1 MIGVIMNLKEYRN
14 EIDEID
20 NQIIK
25 LFEKRMG
32 VVKNIAEYKLKNNI
46 EILNDERE
54 KQILEKIKD
63 KSNKDYEKYVKQFFV
78 NIMDIS
84 KQYQCKITKK

>member
-1 MIGVIMNLKEYRN
+1 MNLEAYRN

-20 NQIIK
+20 NELIK
-25 LFEKRMG
+25 LFEKRMDI
-32 VVKNIAEYKLKNNI
+32 VKKVAQYKLENNI

-54 KQILEKIKD
+54 KKILEKIKN
-63 KSNKDYEKYVKQFFV
+63 KSSEEYEKHVKQLFV

-84 KQYQCKITKK
+84 KQYQCEIIKK